1 MARGLAGSSHTRGY
15 LSPVLV
21 SLARHA
27 LQTLFPLPGCPSCPP
42 GRLGPARPSGPLG
55 RRFPR
60 IDRPTSQSTLTPQVQ
75 SSPSSAGPEDA
86 FLSLPPPRQGRT
98 TLPCDAP
105 TASGARAPS
114 PAAVVRPAPGRAPET
129 RGAFKGPFKEWN
141 SQFLGPPWQ
150 MTTHLVCG
158 IAQTDSLMVVEVRSP
173 KWILPDK
180 PRGVPRAGSF
190 WSFRRRSCCLGSPA
204 RGGARLPWPVALT
217 SLTPRPS
224 PRPLP

>member
-1 MARGLAGSSHTRGY
+1 MPFLPSWPPWPCSSLWTSRE
-15 LSPVLV
+15 
-21 SLARHA
+21 A
-27 LQTLFPLPGCPSCPP
+27 LPQ
-42 GRLGPARPSGPLG
+42 
-55 RRFPR
+55 
-60 IDRPTSQSTLTPQVQ
+60 DRPT
-75 SSPSSAGPEDA
+75 DR
-86 FLSLPPPRQGRT
+86 PP
-98 TLPCDAP
+98 
-105 TASGARAPS
+105 RAPS
-114 PAAVVRPAPGRAPET
+114 PPKSSPVLRLPAQRTPSSPSRLPVRVERPSRVMRPQPPEPGLRPRLPLYVRLLAGHL
-129 RGAFKGPFKEWN
+129 RLGGAFKGPFKEWN

-158 IAQTDSLMVVEVRSP
+158 IAQTDSLTVVEVRSP

>member
-15 LSPVLV
+15 LNPVLV

-129 RGAFKGPFKEWN
+129 RG
-141 SQFLGPPWQ
+141 
-150 MTTHLVCG
+150 G
-158 IAQTDSLMVVEVRSP
+158 IQGALQGVEQS
-173 KWILPDK
+173 
-180 PRGVPRAGSF
+180 VPRTAVANDHTLSVRDSTNGQSY
-190 WSFRRRSCCLGSPA
+190 G
-204 RGGARLPWPVALT
+204 RGGQK
-217 SLTPRPS
+217 S
-224 PRPLP
+224 